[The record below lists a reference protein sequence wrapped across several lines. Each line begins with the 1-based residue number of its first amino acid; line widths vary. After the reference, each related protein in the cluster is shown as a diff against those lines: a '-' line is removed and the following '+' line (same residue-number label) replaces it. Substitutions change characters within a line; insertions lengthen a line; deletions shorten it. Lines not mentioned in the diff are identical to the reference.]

1 MPQDPQGFYGPVNRS
16 DRDGGDQQTQT
27 DFPHPS
33 RQVYLSF
40 AMCIILFVDSFV
52 RWTERD
58 GQECAFDWP
67 MAYLSDLVFKHSE
80 SLGAFSPVAQFR
92 YVSDY
97 FTGASA
103 KAAKAAKAAE
113 AALVQ
118 ELADKEVAAAAADTA
133 AEVQQQIAAQ
143 MIQGTAGAVAEAIT
157 SALPSLPNL
166 QSLFAS

>member
-16 DRDGGDQQTQT
+16 DRDDGDQQTQT

-58 GQECAFDWP
+58 GQECAVDWP

-97 FTGASA
+97 LTGASAKSA
-103 KAAKAAKAAE
+103 KAAKAA
-113 AALVQ
+113 
-118 ELADKEVAAAAADTA
+118 LADKDVAAKASDAAADAA
-133 AEVQQQIAAQ
+133 AEGQAQLLQGVVAA
-143 MIQGTAGAVAEAIT
+143 MKGTT
-157 SALPSLPNL
+157 NQSAS
-166 QSLFAS
+166 